1 MSIKGKIP
9 QKKKG
14 GLSPPVKGEK
24 VKDIKILGQRPRTKK
39 ILQPV
44 PMEGLAS
51 QARPAHIR
59 ISIDATIKLSPYA
72 QGHAFQ
78 AHSLQIILLGYF
90 AYEPNV
96 TLGPSNKSCPYSIT

>member
-9 QKKKG
+9 PEEKAGG

-24 VKDIKILGQRPRTKK
+24 WKDIRILGQRPRTKV
-39 ILQPV
+39 LQPV
-44 PMEGLAS
+44 PMEGLTS
-51 QARPAHIR
+51 QARPARTR
-59 ISIDATIKLSPYA
+59 ISMDATIKPSTCA

-78 AHSLQIILLGYF
+78 AHSLQIILLGPI

-96 TLGPSNKSCPYSIT
+96 TLGPLNKSRPYR